1 VCKCS
6 NAKRHEKIRENKFNL
21 IFLDPPYK
29 EKSIALLLNKINE
42 MNILIDKGII
52 VLHRHKKSNDN
63 FDSKFKILRTE
74 NYGIS
79 NIIFGKFI

>member
-1 VCKCS
+1 
-6 NAKRHEKIRENKFNL
+6 
-21 IFLDPPYK
+21 
-29 EKSIALLLNKINE
+29 

-74 NYGIS
+74 YYGIS
-79 NIIFGKFI
+79 KVIFGKFN

>member
-1 VCKCS
+1 
-6 NAKRHEKIRENKFNL
+6 
-21 IFLDPPYK
+21 
-29 EKSIALLLNKINE
+29 
-42 MNILIDKGII
+42 MNILIDEGII
-52 VLHRHKKSNDN
+52 LLHRHKKSNDN